1 MKLFCLAAVV
11 TSTVI
16 PDFLGDGLIV
26 NDSLIDEEYLAEA
39 LSTKEGRAFKD
50 ECVNSLSSYHR
61 NAVEACDALVLNNK
75 YRKNHAASEF
85 TVPSKSTCEG
95 AQAWS
100 QYLADKSLAAGK
112 PILEHSTGSERPGEG
127 ENLAW
132 SSWSGSTMS
141 NAVTNWQSEDVYW
154 DFNNH
159 ADCFNEDGKTKCPAC
174 KFGPNPG
181 EFKDCGH
188 FTANVWKNTGTA
200 CVAKASN
207 SLGV

>member
-1 MKLFCLAAVV
+1 MKLFCLTAIV

-16 PDFLGDGLIV
+16 PDFLGDGVIV
-26 NDSLIDEEYLAEA
+26 NDSLIDAEYLAEV

-50 ECVNSLSSYHR
+50 DCVNSLSSYHR

-112 PILEHSTGSERPGEG
+112 PILEHSSE
-127 ENLAW
+127 A
-132 SSWSGSTMS
+132 
-141 NAVTNWQSEDVYW
+141 
-154 DFNNH
+154 
-159 ADCFNEDGKTKCPAC
+159 
-174 KFGPNPG
+174 
-181 EFKDCGH
+181 FKELFFYPFQQARSDLEKARILHGH
-188 FTANVWKNTGTA
+188 HGAEA
-200 CVAKASN
+200 R
-207 SLGV
+207 